1 MNRIKQLFGMV
12 PKGLKL
18 DTIVDS
24 VTTNAKQR
32 KFAKIAVRIIQIG
45 VSVYLLQKGL
55 IDDESAINIIKGE

>member
-55 IDDESAINIIKGE
+55 IDDENAINIIKGE